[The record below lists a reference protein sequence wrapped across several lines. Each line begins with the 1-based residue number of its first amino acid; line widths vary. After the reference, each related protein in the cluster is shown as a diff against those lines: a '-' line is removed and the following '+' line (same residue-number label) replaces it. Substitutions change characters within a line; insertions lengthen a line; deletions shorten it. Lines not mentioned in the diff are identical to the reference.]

1 MTGLVVDV
9 FSDQLAAWIDYT
21 ESPWGRVRYRVVE
34 HILRRETAGLGER
47 LRVLDV
53 GGGDGRDA
61 LPLAVAGHEVTIL
74 DQSATWLEEA
84 RRRAGAAGVDVT
96 IVHGDLSE
104 PPSLGEFDLVLCHFV
119 LQYRSDDSRDLARL
133 AAYAR
138 PGGLVSVIVPNPAGM
153 LLRQLVTEGPRAA
166 LAELAAGTK
175 HAVTFDR
182 QVRKISMGDLE
193 QAMSRAGLPVAR
205 RYGARIANELLTSEE
220 AKADPAFFA
229 DLLELELALCD
240 QEPFLRI
247 GGLYQLVATRP
258 VG

>member
-1 MTGLVVDV
+1 MVDV

-21 ESPWGRVRYRVVE
+21 ESPWGRIRYRVVE
-34 HILRRETAGLGER
+34 QILRREAAGLGER

-96 IVHGDLSE
+96 TVHGDLSE
-104 PPSLGEFDLVLCHFV
+104 PPPLGEFDLVLCHLV
-119 LQYRSDDSRDLARL
+119 LQYRSDDARDLARL

-153 LLRQLVTEGPRAA
+153 VLRRLVTEGPRAA

-175 HAVTFDR
+175 HAVTFDHE
-182 QVRKISMGDLE
+182 VRKIPLADLE
-193 QAMSRAGLPVAR
+193 KALREAGLPVVR
-205 RYGARIANELLTSEE
+205 RYGARIANDLLTSND
-220 AKADPAFFA
+220 AKSDPDFFA

-240 QEPFLRI
+240 QEPFVRL
-247 GGLYQLVATRP
+247 GSLYHLVATRP